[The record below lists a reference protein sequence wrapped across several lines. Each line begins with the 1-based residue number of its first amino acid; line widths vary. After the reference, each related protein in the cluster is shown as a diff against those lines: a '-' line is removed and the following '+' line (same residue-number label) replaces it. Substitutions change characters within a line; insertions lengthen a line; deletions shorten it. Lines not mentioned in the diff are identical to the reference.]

1 MKFKH
6 PLVEHYLAF
15 LDILNYRFP
24 SYNQKLS
31 KFFFSHFCLTFRIHI
46 EEPDKTHETH
56 CPTKPNWLGHFENN
70 LGLLNSAHVKKCLFI
85 VALVASTLVI

>member
-6 PLVEHYLAF
+6 PLVERYLAF

-31 KFFFSHFCLTFRIHI
+31 KFF
-46 EEPDKTHETH
+46 
-56 CPTKPNWLGHFENN
+56 
-70 LGLLNSAHVKKCLFI
+70 SAIFV
-85 VALVASTLVI
+85 